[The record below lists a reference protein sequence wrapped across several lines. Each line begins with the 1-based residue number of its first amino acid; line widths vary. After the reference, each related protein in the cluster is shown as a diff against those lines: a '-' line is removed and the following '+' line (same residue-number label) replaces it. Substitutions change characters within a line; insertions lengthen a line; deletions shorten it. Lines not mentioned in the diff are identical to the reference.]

1 MADTVNPRLYQD
13 AEWLRDQVITQ
24 GKNSRDVSREQ
35 KVSYHLV
42 ELYLEK
48 FNIPF
53 KSTKPAAKEGE

>member
-13 AEWLRDQVITQ
+13 AEWLRDQVVIQ
-24 GKNSRDVSREQ
+24 GKNSRDISREQ

-48 FNIPF
+48 FGIPF
-53 KSTKPAAKEGE
+53 RSTKPVANNG

>member
-13 AEWLRDQVITQ
+13 AEWLRDQVVIQ
-24 GKNSRDVSREQ
+24 GKNSRDISREQ

-48 FNIPF
+48 FDIPF
-53 KSTKPAAKEGE
+53 RSTKPVTNNG

>member
-13 AEWLRDQVITQ
+13 AEWLRDQVVIQ
-24 GKNSRDVSREQ
+24 GKNSRDISREQ

-48 FNIPF
+48 FGIPF
-53 KSTKPAAKEGE
+53 RSTKPVTNNG